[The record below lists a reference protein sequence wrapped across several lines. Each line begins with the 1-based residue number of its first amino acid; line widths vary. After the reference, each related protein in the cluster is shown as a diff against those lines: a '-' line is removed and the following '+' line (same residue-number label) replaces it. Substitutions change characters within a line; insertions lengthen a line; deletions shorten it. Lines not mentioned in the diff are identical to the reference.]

1 MIAHV
6 THILPLASIRRKR
19 ILPIKGTV
27 LVRAGQKVTPTD
39 IIAQADL
46 TPEHIV
52 LDIARGLGV
61 SPNKAASY
69 ITREIGDE
77 ISEGS
82 KVASRSGFASR
93 VVRSPFPGRLVSIS
107 GGQVLIEI
115 KNKPFQL
122 KAGIPGSIASIEAER
137 GAIIETNGA
146 WIQGVWGNG
155 KVDYGQLTI
164 LSKDLDHIVTPDGF
178 DVSQRGTMM
187 LGGYCNQ
194 AKALETAAD
203 VPIRGLILSSLAP
216 KLIST
221 AIKMPYPIIV
231 LEGFDQVK
239 MNSAAHTLL
248 TTNESRELAIN
259 AESYNR
265 FEGKRPEIVIPLQG
279 AGDSP
284 TPLNVE
290 TFTQGQ
296 KVRILRSPHASTVA
310 KITFVQ
316 PGLTRFPSGLRAAAA
331 NVELE
336 DGEKAVVPLANIEVL
351 G

>member
-1 MIAHV
+1 MIAPV
-6 THILPLASIRRKR
+6 THFLPLATIRRKR

-61 SPNKAASY
+61 SSSKAGSY
-69 ITREIGDE
+69 VTREIGDE

-82 KVASRSGFASR
+82 IVASRSGFASR
-93 VVRSPFPGRLVSIS
+93 VVRSPFSGRLVSIS
-107 GGQVLIEI
+107 GGQVLIEV

-122 KAGIPGSIASIEAER
+122 KAGLPGSIASIEADM
-137 GAIIETNGA
+137 GAYIETIGS

-155 KVDYGQLTI
+155 RVDYGQLTVI
-164 LSKDLDHIVTPDGF
+164 SEDLDHIVSPDDF
-178 DVSQRGTMM
+178 NVSQRGTMM
-187 LGGYCNQ
+187 LGGYCNSV
-194 AKALETAAD
+194 KALKTAAD
-203 VPIRGLILSSLAP
+203 APIRGLILSSMAP
-216 KLIST
+216 KLIPT
-221 AIKMPYPIIV
+221 ALKMPFPLIV
-231 LEGFDQVK
+231 LEGFDRVK

-248 TTNESRELAIN
+248 ITNDTREITIN
-259 AESYNR
+259 AESYDR
-265 FEGKRPEIVIPLQG
+265 YKGIRPEVVIPLQSST
-279 AGDSP
+279 DPP

-296 KVRILRSPHASTVA
+296 KVRILRSPYTSSIAT
-310 KITFVQ
+310 ITYVH
-316 PGLTRFPSGLRAAAA
+316 PGLNRFPSGLRAAAA
-331 NVELE
+331 NVELD
-336 DGEKAVVPLANIEVL
+336 DGEKAIVPLANIEVL